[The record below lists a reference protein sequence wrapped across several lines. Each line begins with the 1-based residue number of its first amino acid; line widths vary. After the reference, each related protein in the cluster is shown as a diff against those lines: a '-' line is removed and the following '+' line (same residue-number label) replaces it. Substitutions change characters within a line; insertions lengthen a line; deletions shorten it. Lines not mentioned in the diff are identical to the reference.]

1 VLRSHTMPIR
11 NKDTSKDQ
19 TLELTLTEEAI
30 LNALLLRERYGL
42 EIMNAIGQ
50 ASNGNRTIG
59 FSSLYPT
66 LKKLE
71 QRRFVVSRWGDEVD
85 EGITSLRRR
94 YYRITDSGLQAIESK
109 QRFLN
114 TLQHFEHVCSPI

>member
-1 VLRSHTMPIR
+1 MPTR
-11 NKDTSKDQ
+11 DKDN

-71 QRRFVVSRWGDEVD
+71 QRGFVVSRWADEAP
-85 EGITSLRRR
+85 ESMTSVRRR
-94 YYRITDSGLQAIESK
+94 YYKITDAGLQALECK

-114 TLQHFEHVCSPI
+114 TLQHFHHSYVTP